1 MQQDAIEDKIK
12 AFFTKSVPDLW
23 QQCSR
28 DNLLLWILKVS
39 QKTVSL
45 NKKRL
50 LSAADQKFW
59 LMLADKLSAK
69 IPEEFQHLVSDHND
83 NPINLLQNM
92 IDNMN
97 QEDIEEAVG
106 LMKNNMVSKMKEG
119 IWGVAAYAK
128 EMIYIE
134 EMKRHKDLESWINLH
149 IDLDDKSTSNQ
160 YQRNELKSQKHNQHT

>member
-1 MQQDAIEDKIK
+1 M
-12 AFFTKSVPDLW
+12 
-23 QQCSR
+23 
-28 DNLLLWILKVS
+28 KVS

-59 LMLADKLSAK
+59 LMLADKQAK
-69 IPEEFQHLVSDHND
+69 IPAEFQHLVSGHND

-119 IWGVAAYAK
+119 IWGVAASAK

-134 EMKRHKDLESWINLH
+134 EMKRHKDVESWINLH
-149 IDLDDKSTSNQ
+149 IDLDTIKARLTKGMSSN
-160 YQRNELKSQKHNQHT
+160 LKNTITHLTKI